1 MTSRRVSIRVEP
13 DEEKI
18 IQWVMESTG
27 SNMTDAVRLMI
38 DLVGSSFNEEM
49 LQQHYLYLRKRDRGR
64 PKEELH
70 T

>member
-1 MTSRRVSIRVEP
+1 MTCKRISIRIEP

-18 IQWVMESTG
+18 LRWVMDNTG

-38 DLVGSSFNEEM
+38 DLVGSSFNEQM

-64 PKEELH
+64 PKEDR
-70 T
+70 